1 MRGTRRKERRI
12 QKKLLV
18 GPLSFDR
25 SNFAYQHQKVLYLHR
40 YISCLHSF
48 RNTHIYKCVCVCV
61 RAITIRL
68 KKRAISLYLTFGPN
82 RRLLLLFFLS
92 LILFCYRYHFEMH
105 TRLRTKSKVSILISI
120 NISCIFHFFCAWS
133 LFLLLFSAFF
143 NPNTIAAILDSGV
156 YPSFFFLYMRVNAH
170 TFFIA
175 QLFLFVLM
183 IYDGRRGKKLCVCVF
198 TTLRYETKR
207 QT

>member
-1 MRGTRRKERRI
+1 M
-12 QKKLLV
+12 
-18 GPLSFDR
+18 
-25 SNFAYQHQKVLYLHR
+25 
-40 YISCLHSF
+40 
-48 RNTHIYKCVCVCV
+48 CVCV

-156 YPSFFFLYMRVNAH
+156 YPSFFFFICVWTH
-170 TFFIA
+170 THSSSPSF
-175 QLFLFVLM
+175 FLFVLM

>member
-1 MRGTRRKERRI
+1 M
-12 QKKLLV
+12 
-18 GPLSFDR
+18 
-25 SNFAYQHQKVLYLHR
+25 
-40 YISCLHSF
+40 
-48 RNTHIYKCVCVCV
+48 CVCV